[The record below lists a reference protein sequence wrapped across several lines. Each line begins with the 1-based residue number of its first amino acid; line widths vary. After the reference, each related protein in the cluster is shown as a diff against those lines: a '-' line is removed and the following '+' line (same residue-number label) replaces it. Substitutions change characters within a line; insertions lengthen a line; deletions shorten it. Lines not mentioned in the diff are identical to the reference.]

1 VRTGRRSRAI
11 RPVTDLC
18 QECGLRTDDLSR
30 WQSREAAALPR
41 LRQGSPGR
49 ALGRRFA
56 PMPRLSRSRRA
67 ARREIRRGVA
77 ERRGPL
83 LELRRCISLKTR
95 NVAAQTLRRL
105 AQTYRLSGVR
115 TASLPDPRRAARR
128 VRSPSDGRA
137 DPVLVL
143 HEIPSRLRSQAATTQ
158 EYGSRHANVS
168 SAPRVRLRRRYLPAV
183 TELRRE
189 PQASRP
195 GRLTGTQASSLP
207 RVFYT
212 SSGCRFGTA
221 VPGRGCRLG
230 LFIGGAAGSRPRAL
244 N

>member
-1 VRTGRRSRAI
+1 LRPWSEANDARLHVRLSSSASDRPPVHIDDRASRGDRSPRPGSPPPERTISRRPSAFRPYGRHTGTLVSSSRRRASPSL
-11 RPVTDLC
+11 RPP
-18 QECGLRTDDLSR
+18 
-30 WQSREAAALPR
+30 WQSRR
-41 LRQGSPGR
+41 DHVS
-49 ALGRRFA
+49 
-56 PMPRLSRSRRA
+56 
-67 ARREIRRGVA
+67 
-77 ERRGPL
+77 
-83 LELRRCISLKTR
+83 
-95 NVAAQTLRRL
+95 QT
-105 AQTYRLSGVR
+105 
-115 TASLPDPRRAARR
+115 
-128 VRSPSDGRA
+128 
-137 DPVLVL
+137 
-143 HEIPSRLRSQAATTQ
+143 ATSQ

-244 N
+244 NRAASEARLGSKPRRRDADSQSERRTRVRSRH